1 MGILTHDEIVSITKF
16 GFYLCD
22 AMGVTSKKKFKRKK
36 TKLSFDLVCLM
47 SPLTVMKGAKF
58 I

>member
-1 MGILTHDEIVSITKF
+1 
-16 GFYLCD
+16 
-22 AMGVTSKKKFKRKK
+22 MGVTSKKKFKRKK
-36 TKLSFDLVCLM
+36 TKLSFDFVCLM